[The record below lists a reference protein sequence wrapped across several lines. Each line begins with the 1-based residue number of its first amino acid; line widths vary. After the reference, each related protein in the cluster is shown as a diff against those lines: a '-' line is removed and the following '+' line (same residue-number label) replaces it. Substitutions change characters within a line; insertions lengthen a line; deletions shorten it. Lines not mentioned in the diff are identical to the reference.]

1 MNEYQYLKT
10 RIEQASNSTDMDRL
24 DRACIRIYDAGY
36 LTHDQFTELYELL
49 RDKQGELD
57 ND

>member
-10 RIEQASNSTDMDRL
+10 RIEQASSSTDMDRL
-24 DRACIRIYDAGY
+24 DKACIRIFDAGY
-36 LTHDQFTELYELL
+36 LTLDQFTELVELL
-49 RDKQGELD
+49 RNKHGELD